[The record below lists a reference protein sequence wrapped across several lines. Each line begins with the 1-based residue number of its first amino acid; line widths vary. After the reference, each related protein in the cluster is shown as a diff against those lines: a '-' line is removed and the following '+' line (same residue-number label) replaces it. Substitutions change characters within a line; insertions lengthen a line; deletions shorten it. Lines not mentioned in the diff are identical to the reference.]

1 MGFGEGDQ
9 TGGAGSVVER
19 AVADIVAIH
28 RLADAEMIPVSG
40 IYDIFVRPFA
50 AGQDADDVARRLA
63 LDLVVEGDRGL
74 HAERNGLEALL
85 LGGGG
90 EGGEVLARRGHELL
104 GRLVGQPAVRSEE
117 HTSELQSLMRRS
129 YA

>member
-1 MGFGEGDQ
+1 
-9 TGGAGSVVER
+9 
-19 AVADIVAIH
+19 
-28 RLADAEMIPVSG
+28 MIPGSG
-40 IYDIFVRPFA
+40 IYDIYCRPVA

-104 GRLVGQPAVRSEE
+104 GRLVGQPAVDQRLV
-117 HTSELQSLMRRS
+117 HIVVFRIGVELRPGTTAGTHVPPITTGTGLMS
-129 YA
+129 T